1 MNYIPISPKERDAM
15 LATIGVRSLVD
26 LFKDVPVQHRFPK
39 LDLPPALTEMDASA
53 ELQELALGNDNVRTD
68 LVSFLGA
75 GAYNHYIPS
84 VVDHILRRGEFYT
97 AYTPYQPEISQ
108 GTLQAIFEYQSLMAA
123 LTGMEVSNASH
134 YDGATAVAEAVN
146 MAYAQFRGKR
156 TKVVISP
163 TVHPQYRETLRTYVQ
178 GMELELAGDDASAV
192 KSDQPALPAPVP
204 PWPGRQDRQAQVSR
218 GEGLS
223 VNSTEALI
231 PLIDENTALVIVQYP
246 DFFGRIYDFTK
257 LIESAHGKGA
267 LVCVAANPIALALFK
282 TPGEMG
288 ADMVVG
294 EGQPLGI
301 PLSYGGPYLGFFT
314 TRKQY
319 IHKMAGRLVGETV
332 DSRGQR
338 AFVLTLTA
346 REQHIKRERATSN
359 ICTNQGL
366 MALASAVYLSVLGQN
381 GLRQVAELCYHKAH
395 YAAGQIA
402 KIPGY
407 SLCFDAPFFHEF
419 SVCCPKPV
427 EAIND
432 HLLEHGILGGYD
444 LGQHYPSLKDHM
456 LVAVTEMNTR
466 DEIDALMDALSEVSH
481 D

>member
-15 LATIGVRSLVD
+15 LAAIGVKSLDD
-26 LFKDVPVQHRFPK
+26 LFKDVPTRHRFPK
-39 LDLPPALTEMDASA
+39 FDLPPALTEMEAAA
-53 ELQELALGNDNVRTD
+53 ELGELALGNETIRTD

-84 VVDHILRRGEFYT
+84 VVDHIQRRGEFYT

-108 GTLQAIFEYQSLMAA
+108 GTLQAIFEYQSMMAA

-178 GMELELAGDDASAV
+178 GMGLELVGDGPKADLKATPDDLRSTLDA
-192 KSDQPALPAPVP
+192 
-204 PWPGRQDRQAQVSR
+204 
-218 GEGLS
+218 
-223 VNSTEALI
+223 
-231 PLIDENTALVIVQYP
+231 NTALAIVQYP
-246 DFFGRIYDFTK
+246 DFFGRIYDYTP
-257 LIESAHGKGA
+257 LIEAAHAQGA
-267 LVCVAANPIALALFK
+267 LVCVAANPTALALFK

-338 AFVLTLTA
+338 AFVMTLTA

-381 GLRQVAELCYHKAH
+381 GLHQVAELCYHKAH

-444 LGQHYPSLKDHM
+444 LGQHYPSLKNHM

-466 DEIDALMDALSEVSH
+466 DEIDALVDALSEVSH